1 MPGIGIIKY
10 NLRFGMAEA
19 KRKMTIKQQAKA
31 VLAEAEKKGVQS
43 NFFFATTFKRYQV
56 QMKILEEL
64 EKAISEEGALV
75 SKEYVKG
82 RANIYTNPAIT
93 EYNKTVTA
101 ANNTVSTLINIVK
114 SLPDDD
120 DSTSK
125 PKLAQLLDELNE

>member
-1 MPGIGIIKY
+1 
-10 NLRFGMAEA
+10 MAEA

>member
-1 MPGIGIIKY
+1 
-10 NLRFGMAEA
+10 MAEV
-19 KRKMTIKQQAKA
+19 KKKMTIKQQAKA

-64 EKAISEEGALV
+64 EKAIIEEGAMV

-82 RANIYTNPAIT
+82 RANLYTNPAIT

-114 SLPDDD
+114 SLPDDE
-120 DSTSK
+120 DSNSK